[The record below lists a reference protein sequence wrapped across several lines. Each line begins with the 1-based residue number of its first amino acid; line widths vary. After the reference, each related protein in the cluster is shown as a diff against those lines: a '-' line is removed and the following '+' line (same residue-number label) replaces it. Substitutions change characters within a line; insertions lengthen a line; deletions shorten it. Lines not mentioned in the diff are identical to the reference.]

1 MKQYILLIRC
11 ISLAI
16 LLIVIEACS
25 SSIFSIDCLG
35 DNYLLSIS
43 RPTIQTVSI
52 YANKEGTIRKSLI
65 RGKIELLNYNEL
77 VVIGYN
83 STRYF
88 DQDNLTDL
96 ARENDLEGFFIIE
109 KQTMEVKAGLDGSTF
124 FDLIEN
130 NYNLK
135 DIDLLD
141 IKNISFSS
149 SCDIRENE

>member
-11 ISLAI
+11 IFLSI
-16 LLIVIEACS
+16 FLIVIQACS
-25 SSIFSIDCLG
+25 SSYNSNCIGNNHFFVNIT
-35 DNYLLSIS
+35 
-43 RPTIQTVSI
+43 PTIQTISI
-52 YANKEGTIRKSLI
+52 YANKEGTSRNSFI
-65 RGKIELLNYNEL
+65 RGKIELLNYNER

-83 STRYF
+83 SNRYF
-88 DQDNLTDL
+88 DQYNLTDL

-109 KQTMEVKAGLDGSTF
+109 KQTMEVKAGLDGPIF